1 MYSGYIADAEFKK
14 YVKDRCNELAFQS
27 WQVMIHN
34 NSLCDNYRLYKHRLE
49 LETYL
54 KLLKGPAKWRL
65 VDFRCA
71 SLAHPK
77 VITRYLG
84 LPAEECTL
92 CGLPGTPDE
101 YHLLFVCKKFE
112 NRRKILLPGLYQ
124 SFPNV
129 IKYDHLMSTNNI
141 KLLKNLSVLSGAIHD
156 MLLHTSAETMFSSLN
171 L

>member
-1 MYSGYIADAEFKK
+1 
-14 YVKDRCNELAFQS
+14 
-27 WQVMIHN
+27 MIQN
-34 NSLCDNYRLYKHRLE
+34 NSLCDNYRLYKRRLE

-54 KLLKGPAKWRL
+54 KLMNGPAKWRI

-71 SLAHPK
+71 SSAHPK
-77 VITRYLG
+77 VIMRYLG
-84 LPAEECTL
+84 LPAEEGTL

-101 YHLLFVCKKFE
+101 YHLLVRKKFE
-112 NRRKILLPGLYQ
+112 NRRKILLRGLYH

-129 IKYDHLMSTNNI
+129 IKYGQLMNTNNI
-141 KLLKNLSVLSGAIHD
+141 KLLKNPRGGAIHD